1 MVLSIEV
8 QSAGYFT
15 LMGNVAIAWRYKE
28 KTALRE
34 GFITTIDDM
43 YSISFYYTDFQ

>member
-1 MVLSIEV
+1 MALSMKV

-15 LMGNVAIAWRYKE
+15 LMGTVATAWRYKE

-34 GFITTIDDM
+34 GLITTIEDM
-43 YSISFYYTDFQ
+43 YSISFYYTDFY